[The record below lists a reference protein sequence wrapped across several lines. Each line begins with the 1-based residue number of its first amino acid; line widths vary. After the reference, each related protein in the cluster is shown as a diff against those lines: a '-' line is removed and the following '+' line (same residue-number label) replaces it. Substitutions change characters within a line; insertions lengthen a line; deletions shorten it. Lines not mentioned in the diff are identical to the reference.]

1 MESSCTPAPIGRQQ
15 EKKKKFWYIL
25 KVGSFP
31 KNSAKK
37 IFSFQAVIKRE

>member
-1 MESSCTPAPIGRQQ
+1 MESSCTPAPLGRQQ
-15 EKKKKFWYIL
+15 EKKKFWYIL
-25 KVGSFP
+25 KVGSFH